1 MQKVLITEKL
11 LASCEDALA
20 ARYDLFR
27 LYNQQD
33 KDGLL
38 KKIGP
43 EIKAIAGGQVDA
55 GLMKKLPNLK
65 MISNFGVG
73 YDSIDT
79 TEARKR
85 AINVTNTPDVLN
97 DAVAE
102 ITVGLMIALSRRIP
116 AADAYVRKGK
126 WAKAAFP
133 LQNEL
138 GGKTL
143 GIVGLG
149 RIGRAMGRRAKGFG
163 METIAHDPYVEATAA
178 RRCGVRLV
186 PLDELL
192 ERADFVSIHCVLTP
206 ETEGLIGRDG
216 LARMKRTAFLING
229 SRAASVDRPALLA
242 ALREGG
248 IAGAGFDVFHREPLA
263 ADDPLQGLGN
273 VIATPHLAWYTR
285 EAFERVE
292 KETLDNLLAILE
304 GRTPRNLRN
313 PEVLD

>member
-20 ARYDLFR
+20 ARYDIFR
-27 LYNQQD
+27 LYRLDD

-55 GLMKKLPNLK
+55 ALMDKLPNLK

-79 TEARKR
+79 REAKKR

-97 DAVAE
+97 DAMAE
-102 ITVGLMIALSRRIP
+102 ITIGLMIALSRRIP

-126 WAKAAFP
+126 WAKANFP

-149 RIGRAMGRRAKGFG
+149 RIGK
-163 METIAHDPYVEATAA
+163 EI
-178 RRCGVRLV
+178 
-186 PLDELL
+186 
-192 ERADFVSIHCVLTP
+192 
-206 ETEGLIGRDG
+206 
-216 LARMKRTAFLING
+216 
-229 SRAASVDRPALLA
+229 
-242 ALREGG
+242 ALRCQ
-248 IAGAGFDVFHREPLA
+248 AMKMRVVYLDRKS
-263 ADDPLQGLGN
+263 
-273 VIATPHLAWYTR
+273 TR
-285 EAFERVE
+285 LNSSHTDISRMPSSA
-292 KETLDNLLAILE
+292 
-304 GRTPRNLRN
+304 
-313 PEVLD
+313 